1 MQGKGGIQRKI
12 IHFTCKIKTLFA
24 YLEKLLYLC
33 ADFWKKCTSFVRFGQ
48 ENRITYRKPS
58 KQSMTHEQFTQIYLP
73 FSGKMYALAYNLLR
87 NRDEARD
94 CVQDVYSELWVKR
107 DTIEPDKP
115 PLPFVLT
122 MVRNNCLDRLK
133 SRSAQ
138 ADDETLETLLD
149 HNTENQIEAASD
161 LNAVIQLID
170 KLPSDQQIIL
180 RLRTIDGLEIE
191 QIQEL
196 THFSR
201 ENIYTLLSRARK
213 TLKELT
219 AKL

>member
-1 MQGKGGIQRKI
+1 
-12 IHFTCKIKTLFA
+12 
-24 YLEKLLYLC
+24 
-33 ADFWKKCTSFVRFGQ
+33 
-48 ENRITYRKPS
+48 
-58 KQSMTHEQFTQIYLP
+58 MTHEQFTQIYLP

-94 CVQDVYSELWVKR
+94 CVQDVYSELWIKR

-115 PLPFVLT
+115 PLALVLT

-133 SRSAQ
+133 ARSTQ
-138 ADDETLETLLD
+138 ADEESLEMLLD
-149 HNTENQIEAASD
+149 HNTENQIDAASD

-170 KLPSDQQIIL
+170 KLPSDQQTVL
-180 RLRTIDGLEIE
+180 RLRTIDGLEID

-213 TLKELT
+213 SLKELT

>member
-1 MQGKGGIQRKI
+1 
-12 IHFTCKIKTLFA
+12 
-24 YLEKLLYLC
+24 
-33 ADFWKKCTSFVRFGQ
+33 
-48 ENRITYRKPS
+48 
-58 KQSMTHEQFTQIYLP
+58 MTHEQFTQIYLP

-94 CVQDVYSELWVKR
+94 CVQDVYAELWQRREVIDR
-107 DTIEPDKP
+107 DKP
-115 PLPFVLT
+115 PLALVLT

-133 SRSAQ
+133 TRYTEPF
-138 ADDETLETLLD
+138 DDIAETLATN
-149 HNTENQIEAASD
+149 NTENQIDAASD
-161 LNAVIQLID
+161 LNAVIQLIG
-170 KLPSDQQIIL
+170 KLPPDQKTVL
-180 RLRTIDGLEIE
+180 RLRTIDGLEID

>member
-1 MQGKGGIQRKI
+1 
-12 IHFTCKIKTLFA
+12 
-24 YLEKLLYLC
+24 
-33 ADFWKKCTSFVRFGQ
+33 
-48 ENRITYRKPS
+48 
-58 KQSMTHEQFTQIYLP
+58 MTHEQFTQIYLP

-94 CVQDVYSELWVKR
+94 CVQDVFAELWNKR
-107 DTIEPDKP
+107 DTIEPNKP
-115 PLPFVLT
+115 PLALVLT

-133 SRSAQ
+133 SRNIK
-138 ADDETLETLLD
+138 ADDEILETLLD
-149 HNTENQIEAASD
+149 HNTENQIDAASD

-170 KLPSDQQIIL
+170 QLPRDQQLVL

-213 TLKELT
+213 SLKEQT
-219 AKL
+219 VKL

>member
-1 MQGKGGIQRKI
+1 
-12 IHFTCKIKTLFA
+12 
-24 YLEKLLYLC
+24 
-33 ADFWKKCTSFVRFGQ
+33 
-48 ENRITYRKPS
+48 
-58 KQSMTHEQFTQIYLP
+58 MTHEQFTQIYLP
-73 FSGKMYALAYNLLR
+73 LSGKMYGLAYNILR

-94 CVQDVYSELWVKR
+94 CVQDVYAELWNKR
-107 DTIEPDKP
+107 DCIEPGKP

-122 MVRNNCLDRLK
+122 MVRNKSLDRLRTRCK
-133 SRSAQ
+133 EQ
-138 ADDETLETLLD
+138 TDELMETLLD
-149 HNTENQIEAASD
+149 SNTENQIEAASE

-170 KLPSDQQIIL
+170 KLPRDQQLVL

-213 TLKELT
+213 ALKEL
-219 AKL
+219 ASKL

>member
-1 MQGKGGIQRKI
+1 
-12 IHFTCKIKTLFA
+12 
-24 YLEKLLYLC
+24 
-33 ADFWKKCTSFVRFGQ
+33 
-48 ENRITYRKPS
+48 
-58 KQSMTHEQFTQIYLP
+58 MTHEQFTQIYLP

-133 SRSAQ
+133 ARNTEPS
-138 ADDETLETLLD
+138 DELIETLLD

-161 LNAVIQLID
+161 LNAVIQLIE
-170 KLPSDQQIIL
+170 KLPPDQQIIL

>member
-1 MQGKGGIQRKI
+1 
-12 IHFTCKIKTLFA
+12 
-24 YLEKLLYLC
+24 
-33 ADFWKKCTSFVRFGQ
+33 
-48 ENRITYRKPS
+48 
-58 KQSMTHEQFTQIYLP
+58 MTHEQFTQIYLP

-94 CVQDVYSELWVKR
+94 CVQDAYAELWNKR

-115 PLPFVLT
+115 PLALVLT

-133 SRSAQ
+133 SRSTK
-138 ADDETLETLLD
+138 ADDEILETLLD
-149 HNTENQIEAASD
+149 HNTENQIDAASD

-170 KLPSDQQIIL
+170 KLPHDQQLVL

-213 TLKELT
+213 SLKELT

>member
-1 MQGKGGIQRKI
+1 
-12 IHFTCKIKTLFA
+12 
-24 YLEKLLYLC
+24 
-33 ADFWKKCTSFVRFGQ
+33 
-48 ENRITYRKPS
+48 
-58 KQSMTHEQFTQIYLP
+58 MTHEQFTQIYLP

-94 CVQDVYSELWVKR
+94 CVQDVYSE
-107 DTIEPDKP
+107 
-115 PLPFVLT
+115 F
-122 MVRNNCLDRLK
+122 DRLK

-161 LNAVIQLID
+161 LNAVIQLIE
-170 KLPSDQQIIL
+170 KLPPDQQLVL
-180 RLRTIDGLEIE
+180 RLRTIDGLEID

-213 TLKELT
+213 TLREKTASLKE
-219 AKL
+219 

>member
-1 MQGKGGIQRKI
+1 
-12 IHFTCKIKTLFA
+12 
-24 YLEKLLYLC
+24 
-33 ADFWKKCTSFVRFGQ
+33 
-48 ENRITYRKPS
+48 
-58 KQSMTHEQFTQIYLP
+58 MTHEQFTQIYLP

-94 CVQDVYSELWVKR
+94 CVQDVYAELWNKR

-115 PLPFVLT
+115 PLALVLT

-133 SRSAQ
+133 FQSTK
-138 ADDETLETLLD
+138 ADDEILETLLD
-149 HNTENQIEAASD
+149 HNTENQIDAASN

-170 KLPSDQQIIL
+170 KLPRDQQLVL

-213 TLKELT
+213 SLKELT

>member
-1 MQGKGGIQRKI
+1 
-12 IHFTCKIKTLFA
+12 
-24 YLEKLLYLC
+24 
-33 ADFWKKCTSFVRFGQ
+33 
-48 ENRITYRKPS
+48 
-58 KQSMTHEQFTQIYLP
+58 MTHEQFTQIYLP

-94 CVQDVYSELWVKR
+94 CVQDAYVELWNKR

-115 PLPFVLT
+115 PLALVLT

-133 SRSAQ
+133 SRSTK
-138 ADDETLETLLD
+138 ADDEILETLLD
-149 HNTENQIEAASD
+149 HNTENQIDAASD
-161 LNAVIQLID
+161 LNAVIQLLD
-170 KLPSDQQIIL
+170 KLPRDQQLVL

-213 TLKELT
+213 SLKELT

>member
-1 MQGKGGIQRKI
+1 
-12 IHFTCKIKTLFA
+12 
-24 YLEKLLYLC
+24 
-33 ADFWKKCTSFVRFGQ
+33 
-48 ENRITYRKPS
+48 
-58 KQSMTHEQFTQIYLP
+58 MTHEQFTQIYLP
-73 FSGKMYALAYNLLR
+73 YSGKMYALAYNLLR
-87 NRDEARD
+87 NHDEARD
-94 CVQDVYSELWVKR
+94 CVQDVYAELWNKR

-115 PLPFVLT
+115 PLALVLT

-133 SRSAQ
+133 SRSTK
-138 ADDETLETLLD
+138 ADDEILETLID
-149 HNTENQIEAASD
+149 HNTENQIDAASD

-170 KLPSDQQIIL
+170 KLPHDQQLVL

-213 TLKELT
+213 SLKELT

>member
-1 MQGKGGIQRKI
+1 
-12 IHFTCKIKTLFA
+12 
-24 YLEKLLYLC
+24 
-33 ADFWKKCTSFVRFGQ
+33 
-48 ENRITYRKPS
+48 
-58 KQSMTHEQFTQIYLP
+58 MTHEQFTQIYLP

-94 CVQDVYSELWVKR
+94 CVQDVYAELWNKR

-133 SRSAQ
+133 TRYTEPF
-138 ADDETLETLLD
+138 DDIAETLLD
-149 HNTENQIEAASD
+149 HNTENQIDAASD
-161 LNAVIQLID
+161 LNAVLRLIE
-170 KLPSDQQIIL
+170 KLPSDQQTVL

-196 THFSR
+196 TRFSR

-213 TLKELT
+213 SLKELT

>member
-1 MQGKGGIQRKI
+1 
-12 IHFTCKIKTLFA
+12 
-24 YLEKLLYLC
+24 
-33 ADFWKKCTSFVRFGQ
+33 
-48 ENRITYRKPS
+48 
-58 KQSMTHEQFTQIYLP
+58 MTHEQFTQIYLP
-73 FSGKMYALAYNLLR
+73 LSGKMYALAYNLLR

-94 CVQDVYSELWVKR
+94 CVQDVYAELWNKR

-170 KLPSDQQIIL
+170 KLPSDQQIII

>member
-1 MQGKGGIQRKI
+1 
-12 IHFTCKIKTLFA
+12 
-24 YLEKLLYLC
+24 
-33 ADFWKKCTSFVRFGQ
+33 
-48 ENRITYRKPS
+48 
-58 KQSMTHEQFTQIYLP
+58 MTHEQFTQIFLP

-94 CVQDVYSELWVKR
+94 CVQDVYAELWNKR

-115 PLPFVLT
+115 PLPFV
-122 MVRNNCLDRLK
+122 
-133 SRSAQ
+133 
-138 ADDETLETLLD
+138 D
-149 HNTENQIEAASD
+149 HNTENQIDAASD

-170 KLPSDQQIIL
+170 KLPPDQQIII

-213 TLKELT
+213 TLREKTSSLKE
-219 AKL
+219 

>member
-1 MQGKGGIQRKI
+1 
-12 IHFTCKIKTLFA
+12 
-24 YLEKLLYLC
+24 
-33 ADFWKKCTSFVRFGQ
+33 
-48 ENRITYRKPS
+48 
-58 KQSMTHEQFTQIYLP
+58 MTHEQFTEIYLP
-73 FSGKMYALAYNLLR
+73 YSGKMYALAYNLLR

-94 CVQDVYSELWVKR
+94 CVQDVYAELWNKR

-115 PLPFVLT
+115 PLALVLT

-133 SRSAQ
+133 SRSTK
-138 ADDETLETLLD
+138 ADDEILETLLD
-149 HNTENQIEAASD
+149 HNTENQIDAASD

-170 KLPSDQQIIL
+170 KLPHDQQLVL

-213 TLKELT
+213 TIKELT

>member
-1 MQGKGGIQRKI
+1 
-12 IHFTCKIKTLFA
+12 
-24 YLEKLLYLC
+24 
-33 ADFWKKCTSFVRFGQ
+33 
-48 ENRITYRKPS
+48 
-58 KQSMTHEQFTQIYLP
+58 MTHEQFTQIYLP
-73 FSGKMYALAYNLLR
+73 LSGKMYALAYNLLR
-87 NRDEARD
+87 NREEARD
-94 CVQDVYSELWVKR
+94 CVQDVYAELWNRR
-107 DTIEPDKP
+107 DTIEPGKP
-115 PLPFVLT
+115 PLPLVLT
-122 MVRNNCLDRLK
+122 MVRNNSLDRLK
-133 SRSAQ
+133 SRCTQ

-149 HNTENQIEAASD
+149 HSTVNQINAASD
-161 LNAVIQLID
+161 LNAVMQLID
-170 KLPSDQQIIL
+170 QLPPDQQKVL

>member
-1 MQGKGGIQRKI
+1 
-12 IHFTCKIKTLFA
+12 
-24 YLEKLLYLC
+24 
-33 ADFWKKCTSFVRFGQ
+33 
-48 ENRITYRKPS
+48 
-58 KQSMTHEQFTQIYLP
+58 MTHEQFTQIYLP

-94 CVQDVYSELWVKR
+94 CVQDVYAELWNKR

-149 HNTENQIEAASD
+149 HNTENQIEA
-161 LNAVIQLID
+161 
-170 KLPSDQQIIL
+170 
-180 RLRTIDGLEIE
+180 DGLEIE

>member
-1 MQGKGGIQRKI
+1 
-12 IHFTCKIKTLFA
+12 
-24 YLEKLLYLC
+24 
-33 ADFWKKCTSFVRFGQ
+33 
-48 ENRITYRKPS
+48 
-58 KQSMTHEQFTQIYLP
+58 MTHEQFTQIYLP

-94 CVQDVYSELWVKR
+94 CVQDVYAELWIKR

-149 HNTENQIEAASD
+149 HNTENQ
-161 LNAVIQLID
+161 

-213 TLKELT
+213 SLKELT

>member
-1 MQGKGGIQRKI
+1 
-12 IHFTCKIKTLFA
+12 
-24 YLEKLLYLC
+24 
-33 ADFWKKCTSFVRFGQ
+33 
-48 ENRITYRKPS
+48 
-58 KQSMTHEQFTQIYLP
+58 MTHEQFTQIYLP

-94 CVQDVYSELWVKR
+94 CVQDAYAELWNKR
-107 DTIEPDKP
+107 DTIEPDTP
-115 PLPFVLT
+115 PLALVLT

-133 SRSAQ
+133 TRSTK
-138 ADDETLETLLD
+138 ADDEILETLLD
-149 HNTENQIEAASD
+149 HNTENQIDAASD

-170 KLPSDQQIIL
+170 KLPRDQQLVL

-213 TLKELT
+213 SLKELT

>member
-1 MQGKGGIQRKI
+1 
-12 IHFTCKIKTLFA
+12 
-24 YLEKLLYLC
+24 
-33 ADFWKKCTSFVRFGQ
+33 
-48 ENRITYRKPS
+48 
-58 KQSMTHEQFTQIYLP
+58 MTHEQFTQIYLP

-94 CVQDVYSELWVKR
+94 CVQDAYAELWNKR
-107 DTIEPDKP
+107 YTIEPDKP
-115 PLPFVLT
+115 PLALVLT

-133 SRSAQ
+133 SRSTK
-138 ADDETLETLLD
+138 ADDEILETLLD
-149 HNTENQIEAASD
+149 HNTENQIDAASD
-161 LNAVIQLID
+161 LNTVIQLID
-170 KLPSDQQIIL
+170 KLPHDQQLVL

-213 TLKELT
+213 SLKEQIR
-219 AKL
+219 KL

>member
-1 MQGKGGIQRKI
+1 MIKI
-12 IHFTCKIKTLFA
+12 LVQEAGFGSLFV
-24 YLEKLLYLC
+24 
-33 ADFWKKCTSFVRFGQ
+33 DKKCSPVVRLRR

-94 CVQDVYSELWVKR
+94 CVQDVYSELWIKR

-133 SRSAQ
+133 SRSTQ

-170 KLPSDQQIIL
+170 KLPSDQQTVL
-180 RLRTIDGLEIE
+180 RLRTIDGLEID

-196 THFSR
+196 TRFSR

>member
-1 MQGKGGIQRKI
+1 
-12 IHFTCKIKTLFA
+12 
-24 YLEKLLYLC
+24 
-33 ADFWKKCTSFVRFGQ
+33 
-48 ENRITYRKPS
+48 
-58 KQSMTHEQFTQIYLP
+58 MTHEQFTQIYLP

-94 CVQDVYSELWVKR
+94 CVQDVYAELWNKR

-115 PLPFVLT
+115 PLALALT

-133 SRSAQ
+133 SRNTN
-138 ADDETLETLLD
+138 ADDEILETLLD
-149 HNTENQIEAASD
+149 HNTENQIDAASD

-170 KLPSDQQIIL
+170 KLPHDQQLVL
-180 RLRTIDGLEIE
+180 RLRTIDGLEME

-213 TLKELT
+213 SLKELT

>member
-1 MQGKGGIQRKI
+1 
-12 IHFTCKIKTLFA
+12 
-24 YLEKLLYLC
+24 
-33 ADFWKKCTSFVRFGQ
+33 
-48 ENRITYRKPS
+48 
-58 KQSMTHEQFTQIYLP
+58 MTQEQFTQTYLP
-73 FSGKMYALAYNLLR
+73 CSGKMYALAYNLLR

-94 CVQDVYSELWVKR
+94 CVQDVYAELWNKR

-115 PLPFVLT
+115 PLALVLT

-133 SRSAQ
+133 SRSAK
-138 ADDETLETLLD
+138 ADDEILETLID
-149 HNTENQIEAASD
+149 HNTENQIDAASD

-170 KLPSDQQIIL
+170 KLPHDQQLVL

-213 TLKELT
+213 SLKEQIR
-219 AKL
+219 KL

>member
-1 MQGKGGIQRKI
+1 
-12 IHFTCKIKTLFA
+12 
-24 YLEKLLYLC
+24 
-33 ADFWKKCTSFVRFGQ
+33 
-48 ENRITYRKPS
+48 
-58 KQSMTHEQFTQIYLP
+58 MTHEQFTQIYLP

-94 CVQDVYSELWVKR
+94 CVQDVYAELWNKR

-161 LNAVIQLID
+161 LNGQATN
-170 KLPSDQQIIL
+170 KLFYGYAPLTDWRSNRYKNWPISVAKTFTPCY
-180 RLRTIDGLEIE
+180 RE
-191 QIQEL
+191 QEK
-196 THFSR
+196 H
-201 ENIYTLLSRARK
+201 
-213 TLKELT
+213 
-219 AKL
+219 

>member
-1 MQGKGGIQRKI
+1 
-12 IHFTCKIKTLFA
+12 
-24 YLEKLLYLC
+24 
-33 ADFWKKCTSFVRFGQ
+33 
-48 ENRITYRKPS
+48 
-58 KQSMTHEQFTQIYLP
+58 MTHEQFTQIYLP

-94 CVQDVYSELWVKR
+94 CVQDVYSDLWSKR

-122 MVRNNCLDRLK
+122 MVK

-161 LNAVIQLID
+161 LNAVIQLIE
-170 KLPSDQQIIL
+170 KLPPDQQLVL
-180 RLRTIDGLEIE
+180 RLRTIDGLEID

-213 TLKELT
+213 SLKELT

>member
-1 MQGKGGIQRKI
+1 
-12 IHFTCKIKTLFA
+12 
-24 YLEKLLYLC
+24 
-33 ADFWKKCTSFVRFGQ
+33 
-48 ENRITYRKPS
+48 
-58 KQSMTHEQFTQIYLP
+58 MTHEQFTQIYLP

-94 CVQDVYSELWVKR
+94 CVQDVYSELWIKR

-115 PLPFVLT
+115 PLPYVLT

-149 HNTENQIEAASD
+149 HNT
-161 LNAVIQLID
+161 
-170 KLPSDQQIIL
+170 
-180 RLRTIDGLEIE
+180 DGLEID

>member
-1 MQGKGGIQRKI
+1 M
-12 IHFTCKIKTLFA
+12 
-24 YLEKLLYLC
+24 
-33 ADFWKKCTSFVRFGQ
+33 
-48 ENRITYRKPS
+48 TY
-58 KQSMTHEQFTQIYLP
+58 EQFTQIYLP

-94 CVQDVYSELWVKR
+94 CVQDVYAELWNKR

-133 SRSAQ
+133 HAK
-138 ADDETLETLLD
+138 AELNDEIFEIIMTND
-149 HNTENQIEAASD
+149 TENQIDAASD
-161 LNAVIQLID
+161 LNAVLQLID
-170 KLPSDQQIIL
+170 KLPSDQQLVL

-213 TLKELT
+213 TLREKT
-219 AKL
+219 AALLDARPLHC